1 MASPQ
6 VTEFSEAIEQLVKGS
21 PVHANVSQEFIF
33 ITSDRLKLN
42 LIAHKEVLDSK
53 QAWALPLAILIPI
66 ALTLAT
72 VDTYKNFL
80 GVSGAVW
87 EALFIFAGA
96 ISTFWFIRDV
106 YRALVSEVANI
117 DTFINRLKPPPP
129 AQH

>member
-1 MASPQ
+1 MASQPA
-6 VTEFSEAIEQLVKGS
+6 EFSEAIEQLVKGS

-33 ITSDRLKLN
+33 ITADRLKLN

-53 QAWALPLAILIPI
+53 QAWAVPLAIVIPI

-72 VDTYKNFL
+72 VDTYKSFL
-80 GVSGAVW
+80 KVPGNVW
-87 EALFIFAGA
+87 EALFIFAGVVSVA
-96 ISTFWFIRDV
+96 WLIRDV
-106 YRALVSEVANI
+106 YRALRSDVANI